1 MTQALVTLISLG
13 SLVALAAMFVPFK
26 PFGSRKVAALVF
38 VLAVISV
45 GMLAPKTNELEQPIA
60 EGPTSLG
67 VENAREEAES
77 TASFNSEIER
87 EKESVRNAVE
97 TLDWNA
103 AQSRI
108 RILVDSGWDAD
119 EFKAEIETRVLE
131 LVKPIA
137 ASDHQ
142 ANLDGYMFLS
152 YLRPASES
160 YANKV
165 NSYKSRIEAARRQ
178 AVSGLRRDEDRVE
191 GITWFKHP
199 NQPRYTN
206 SRSTAYLY
214 IGRKGENGLPWLRLK
229 VQYTGS
235 DWLFVDK
242 VTAWYD
248 GEKSPLVSGRFNRDN
263 YTDIWEWI
271 DVRPSA
277 NQIEI
282 LRSLANS
289 DEAIL
294 RFEGTQYRRDATLS
308 GGDKRAIREMLLA
321 YQVMRD

>member
-1 MTQALVTLISLG
+1 MTQVLVTLISLG
-13 SLVALAAMFVPFK
+13 SLVALAAVFVPFK
-26 PFGSRKVAALVF
+26 PFASRWVAASVF
-38 VLAVISV
+38 VLAVIAV
-45 GMLAPKTNELEQPIA
+45 GMLAPNTSEMGQSVD
-60 EGPTSLG
+60 EGPTSAG
-67 VENAREEAES
+67 IENAPEDAES

-87 EKESVRNAVE
+87 DKEAVRRAVE
-97 TLDWNA
+97 TLEWNL
-103 AQSRI
+103 AQSGI
-108 RILVDSGWDAD
+108 RVLAASGLDID
-119 EFKAEIETRVLE
+119 EFKAEIEARVLE

-152 YLRPASES
+152 YLRPASET

-165 NSYKSRIEAARRQ
+165 NFYKTQIEAARRQ
-178 AVSGLRRDEDRVE
+178 AISRLRRDEDRVE

-214 IGRKGENGLPWLRLK
+214 IGRKGENGRPWLRLR

-235 DWLFVDK
+235 NWLFVDS
-242 VTAWYD
+242 VIAWYD
-248 GEKSPLVSGRFNRDN
+248 GEKSPLVSGRFDRDN
-263 YTDIWEWI
+263 YTDVWEWI

-277 NQIEI
+277 NQIEV
-282 LRSLANS
+282 LKSLANS
-289 DEAIL
+289 NEAIL
-294 RFEGTQYRRDATLS
+294 RFEGTQYHRDATLS

-321 YQVMRD
+321 YEVMRD